1 MNQVNQKRLLE
12 VMVYPT
18 DERKY
23 QLDVEDGKPI
33 RIIWSTPSEYTI
45 SYPED
50 NMFGL
55 KYEIII
61 TTLSQYENLE
71 NLKKLYNV
79 LEDGYWKELVSKSIN
94 NRIEY
99 FEKGLTILKS

>member
-23 QLDVEDGKPI
+23 QLDVENGKPI

-71 NLKKLYNV
+71 NLKKLYNT
-79 LEDGYWKELVSKSIN
+79 LEDGHWKELVSKCIN

-99 FEKGLTILKS
+99 FEKGLAILKS